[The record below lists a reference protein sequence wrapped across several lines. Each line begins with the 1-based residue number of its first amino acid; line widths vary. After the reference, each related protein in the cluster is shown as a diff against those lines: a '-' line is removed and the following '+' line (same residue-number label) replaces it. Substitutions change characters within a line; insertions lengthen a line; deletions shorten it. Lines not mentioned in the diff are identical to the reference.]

1 MTGGGPLNSTLSSV
15 LYIYEEGFFYYH
27 MGYASTLGFFFAGI
41 ILLVIFFQKRYVEK
55 ETR

>member
-1 MTGGGPLNSTLSSV
+1 
-15 LYIYEEGFFYYH
+15 